1 MFCYKIDRMATFRP
15 QSKTLADRVGLK
27 FKNKLTQINDQS
39 EFYVTK
45 KVSIK
50 KPNKEKTDGKLALY
64 FMASLY
70 LFNDFNEGI
79 KLAE

>member
-50 KPNKEKTDGKLALY
+50 KPTKEKTEGKLALY